1 MGGCDDAF
9 AAASGGVAS
18 LPCDNVSG
26 FLGVKRLSAHVSM
39 MIGRRGNRRLLGDL
53 QYPVW
58 SAENATISSARRQQ
72 SSPQ

>member
-26 FLGVKRLSAHVSM
+26 FLGVKRLGAHVSM
-39 MIGRRGNRRLLGDL
+39 MISRRGK
-53 QYPVW
+53 
-58 SAENATISSARRQQ
+58 
-72 SSPQ
+72 